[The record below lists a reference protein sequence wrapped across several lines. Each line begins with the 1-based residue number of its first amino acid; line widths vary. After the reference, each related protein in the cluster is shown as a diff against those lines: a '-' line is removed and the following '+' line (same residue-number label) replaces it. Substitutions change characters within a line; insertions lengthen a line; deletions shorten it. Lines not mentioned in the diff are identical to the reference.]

1 MWDKRVDLRRVTYVD
16 LYTTNFRYTVG
27 NHYDVNDYT
36 GVQAN
41 EVDCYYAEIRIKFN
55 TMLLIQPIEGHDVT
69 CVM

>member
-1 MWDKRVDLRRVTYVD
+1 MVDLRRVTYVD
-16 LYTTNFRYTVG
+16 LYIPQILDIG

-41 EVDCYYAEIRIKFN
+41 EVDWYYAEIRIKFN
-55 TMLLIQPIEGHDVT
+55 SMLLIQPIEGHDVT

>member
-1 MWDKRVDLRRVTYVD
+1 ML
-16 LYTTNFRYTVG
+16 NIG

-41 EVDCYYAEIRIKFN
+41 EVDWYYAEIRIKFN
-55 TMLLIQPIEGHDVT
+55 SMLLIQPIEGHGVT

>member
-1 MWDKRVDLRRVTYVD
+1 MTCIPQILDK
-16 LYTTNFRYTVG
+16 G

-41 EVDCYYAEIRIKFN
+41 EVDWYYAEIRIKFN
-55 TMLLIQPIEGHDVT
+55 SMLLIQPIEGHDVT